1 MDPLG
6 IVADEVALEGLD
18 GITIPS
24 LWIRL
29 EDREPKFSLK
39 LDEFTKEYIW
49 RSLVINA
56 DLTFYVLP
64 QEREAVVLSDRYKDI
79 DPDTGIET
87 TETFSEVKKEIYPV
101 HIIVEN
107 KDGIQGS
114 CALFSERKDVTKHIR
129 SKSLAPLVNLK
140 EALERYG
147 QKLVVVA
154 SQTLRF
160 RALIGSESDPDLKLT
175 DESYC
180 LLERLGRARWQGELQ
195 SDLHG
200 NSFKTD
206 ARKLH
211 YIRKSL
217 VKHGLI
223 GMQSHVTRLK
233 SRQQQQHSI
242 LLHLKR
248 FHILRRSKYDILM
261 ESMSN
266 LVQQFPGQFAT
277 LPILKEQL
285 NLDDRTFKQVLNYM
299 RAAKLI
305 QLCNFPLEDLDP
317 SAGPCNNKNG
327 SKVLVRCLKLLKPYT
342 RKGVADED
350 YDDEEEEGDN
360 GKAGKRGFPS
370 EGRIMEKDVLSQAYH
385 LVLSCGTKGIPQ
397 TVIGFRMNIGK
408 LESRMICRTLERE
421 GLIKGFMV
429 DEGRQRTTKYISH
442 KFVGVSDQLQL
453 FAQERKKLLHSST
466 SQTSD
471 SAPAPSETPSTSNSN
486 AAKKKSGRGGDKDAK
501 DAQQICDAREEDTAT
516 EGLDE
521 EGGKTTGK
529 SKARRKT
536 GKRCSVTAEQTQADI
551 PTTQHT
557 PAECETPACSKSASS
572 VTADP
577 VCDPSSEKA
586 LVEEQEQFSLGAV
599 SHLPQSEDLNAP
611 GNLEDSN
618 LAVVKDVDQL
628 QIPSQQNSRKSLER
642 CHETY
647 RLLKR
652 KNLIVEAIHNLK
664 IVEGLF
670 PLQKIINDN
679 EKQDGVS
686 SKCCRKTVLRLVN
699 SLRREGLLKMY
710 TTTVIQDGITKKVD
724 MVAHP
729 TVQPNDDAVNRV
741 IEQVRFRISSSYSA
755 VRLHQDKAGEENKNS
770 EDTAATPKAQKSKA
784 EKRRAGLKDNEKFK
798 PKTVKGLGKTFGFQP
813 KMHRLRVV
821 HNFLWYLIYDHP
833 LKNSTASDSNN
844 ETLANLYSSD
854 PDVQQ
859 PGTNK
864 EQDLI
869 DTSEN
874 DASGSVKPQ
883 PAKSIM
889 SNLDVTSGDDEE
901 EQKDKVTAGFA
912 QPNMKAYVDEDSWK
926 KFIPPVRV
934 HKEYSSGWAMV
945 GDLLLSIPLS
955 VFIQVIQINYMVDG
969 LEEYLNDPVKQH
981 YLVRALPARMRRQLL
996 YKRKYLFSFH
1006 ENLQKLVYMGL
1017 LQFAP
1022 VEKFKEKD
1030 QVFVYLKCKATIID
1044 TTVAEPHYWLVTE
1057 SQEKPF
1063 ERRQYIFNTAE
1074 DVENYWFDLMC
1085 VCLNTPLGV
1094 FRGKRNDTEEE
1105 SAPSFVHERNVFV
1118 GLAYLLKGSSEVCDD
1133 GSIPGDGKGAGGL
1146 HSEFFAHLKRNW
1158 LWTNHLLA
1166 VKKNPTGSEEPASK
1180 VRLRSLLT
1188 KNALRIALKAGGTTA
1203 PRYITTKQPV
1213 MAETIELA
1221 IESASRNE
1229 QVVGGK
1235 RQKRKRTKKEVVKV
1249 QRKKKKEPKPR
1260 TPAHD
1265 EADHQ
1270 ALKMMTR
1277 QRVYWSVQEDSLM
1290 MLCCVASH
1298 LLNGKLKRPFVAH
1311 CVVRDLLHAEFDIS
1325 IDKTSVAVGRRSR
1338 YILKNPQTLL
1348 NYRICLAE
1356 VYQDKTLS
1364 TTLEEKK
1371 PADPEKPEDC
1381 AAAFSEYVR
1390 LLRLK
1395 FSSVASAHEMIMP
1408 DTKQELFSQFKVSTI
1423 YSGVQVSCKD
1433 TLNCTDDIHAIVLH
1447 NLIQSTLAMT
1457 NGQMKSLRSFQT
1469 FHMYSKYN
1477 QEVLCKVF
1485 IKCKKRGLVN
1495 RRRVNKPFG
1504 PRKNRSLPILPM
1516 SFQLS
1521 QTYYRC
1527 FSWRFPY
1534 SLCTDSFHFLRSLLN
1549 SGERDDRPVTA
1560 FYHETENRAE
1570 NGEEVLERK
1579 RALKRK
1585 AKQREGN
1592 EDGTQVSELGGE
1604 TSPESTKGGKNE
1616 MEGRDKS
1623 LEVDMNKSS
1632 EQKKTED
1639 CQTAVSSHEQTG
1651 DHVLSQ
1657 EASGDGSAATNAAP
1671 QVTGDPPDISDMLQ
1685 FSMDS
1690 PGGACV
1696 ASLSLMSVGLLSVY
1710 ISIPKQIVVVDST
1723 LVDNDVIKS
1732 MAALEEE
1739 DDDDYDG
1746 EECERAKKVEVKAHQ
1761 ASHTNYLVMRGYCS
1775 PGIVKLRNL
1784 NTNDNIVVESCI
1796 MRLQLRSTPAHHI
1809 FSMENSPPL
1818 DLTKCGASLLPS
1830 ILTYSISSFFSPP
1843 TVEEC
1848 DRRLIQQRGYTPQD
1862 IEACAQLRRRLD
1874 EAGENGVD
1882 IYELYEAHTH
1892 LEEPES
1898 GCSRSVQQY
1907 MKDLQEEGQVSRVGG
1922 LGERWVLIQHAEPW
1936 LLTLNSKQRPQ
1947 SHVISDRLPFLKSQ
1961 HNIPFMRKRCWQG
1974 VGDEAEEPPAK
1985 KPPVDRQGNEDAEDL
2000 EKSFCDATTQKLDG
2014 EKQQEERSGASN
2026 GDKLNIEGEKDAQ
2039 KQSREEGDEEV
2050 ATETRPKESRQLSDR
2065 KDTTGSADLD
2075 DEENVSFIS
2084 RPWRMVDGKLNR
2096 QVCKG
2101 MLEAVLYHI
2110 MSRPGLTQQ
2119 TLVEHYKDVL
2129 QPMAV
2134 LDLVQALIE
2143 MGCVTKKTFVK
2154 SPKPSLFS
2162 RPVNQTRSD
2171 ADVKIDE
2178 LDAVYYEPTISC
2190 CLRLGQVLPNE
2201 RHWNYCVP

>member
-242 LLHLKR
+242 LLHLNR

-421 GLIKGFMV
+421 GVVSLFLQGFMV

-521 EGGKTTGK
+521 EGG
-529 SKARRKT
+529 
-536 GKRCSVTAEQTQADI
+536 
-551 PTTQHT
+551 
-557 PAECETPACSKSASS
+557 ETPACSKSASS

-821 HNFLWYLIYDHP
+821 HNFLW
-833 LKNSTASDSNN
+833 
-844 ETLANLYSSD
+844 
-854 PDVQQ
+854 
-859 PGTNK
+859 
-864 EQDLI
+864 
-869 DTSEN
+869 
-874 DASGSVKPQ
+874 
-883 PAKSIM
+883 
-889 SNLDVTSGDDEE
+889 
-901 EQKDKVTAGFA
+901 
-912 QPNMKAYVDEDSWK
+912 
-926 KFIPPVRV
+926 
-934 HKEYSSGWAMV
+934 
-945 GDLLLSIPLS
+945 
-955 VFIQVIQINYMVDG
+955 
-969 LEEYLNDPVKQH
+969 
-981 YLVRALPARMRRQLL
+981 
-996 YKRKYLFSFH
+996 KYLFSFH

-1118 GLAYLLKGSSEVCDD
+1118 GLAYLLKGSSEVCDN

-1623 LEVDMNKSS
+1623 LEVDVNKSS

-1862 IEACAQLRRRLD
+1862 IEACAQLRRRLN

-2075 DEENVSFIS
+2075 DE
-2084 RPWRMVDGKLNR
+2084 
-2096 QVCKG
+2096 
-2101 MLEAVLYHI
+2101 
-2110 MSRPGLTQQ
+2110 
-2119 TLVEHYKDVL
+2119 
-2129 QPMAV
+2129 
-2134 LDLVQALIE
+2134 
-2143 MGCVTKKTFVK
+2143 
-2154 SPKPSLFS
+2154 
-2162 RPVNQTRSD
+2162 
-2171 ADVKIDE
+2171 
-2178 LDAVYYEPTISC
+2178 
-2190 CLRLGQVLPNE
+2190 
-2201 RHWNYCVP
+2201 